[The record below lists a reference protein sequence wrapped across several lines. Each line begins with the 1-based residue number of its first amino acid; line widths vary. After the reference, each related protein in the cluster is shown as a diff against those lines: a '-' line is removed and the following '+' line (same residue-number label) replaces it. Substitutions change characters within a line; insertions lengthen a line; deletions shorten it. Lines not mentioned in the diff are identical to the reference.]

1 MFGKKTRRLKTRI
14 GKFIKK
20 VVMNCEITTQLFR
33 VTIKN
38 KMG

>member
-1 MFGKKTRRLKTRI
+1 MFGKKTRRLKARI